1 MRGIAFL
8 SAVSNTSMPGLRVD
22 VSASVSAP
30 YTMPSAVA
38 RLPLRITLLLN
49 CWSVWL
55 PYLRSGER
63 RRSVGRAL
71 RGIWLSGLLLGIRVL
86 RPVERSALLAVLHAR
101 CVERAADDVVLDR
114 RQVGN
119 AAAAHEHHGVL
130 LEIVADARDVRGD
143 FHLIG
148 EADSSDLP
156 QGGVRLL
163 RGHRAD
169 DRAGATLLGRA
180 AAQLDVAALERV
192 PRRAEGGRVYFLAL
206 RLASLAYELRDRWH
220 RYSFYRWLRA
230 RTSAP

>member
-1 MRGIAFL
+1 MSSPASLSDMDFPGRLRAAWMIQRIASDVRRSARISTGTWYVAPPTRRGLTSIRGIAFL

-22 VSASVSAP
+22 VSASVRAP

-86 RPVERSALLAVLHAR
+86 RPVERAALLAVLHAR

-114 RQVGN
+114 GQVGN

-130 LEIVADARDVRGD
+130 LEVVADARDVRGD

-148 EADSSDLP
+148 EPDSRDLP
-156 QGGVRLL
+156 HGG
-163 RGHRAD
+163 
-169 DRAGATLLGRA
+169 
-180 AAQLDVAALERV
+180 
-192 PRRAEGGRVYFLAL
+192 
-206 RLASLAYELRDRWH
+206 
-220 RYSFYRWLRA
+220 
-230 RTSAP
+230 